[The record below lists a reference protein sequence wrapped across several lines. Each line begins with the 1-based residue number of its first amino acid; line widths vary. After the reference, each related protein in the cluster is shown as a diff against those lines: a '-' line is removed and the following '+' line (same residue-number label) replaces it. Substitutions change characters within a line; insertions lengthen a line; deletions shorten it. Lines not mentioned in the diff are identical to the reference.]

1 MIKKVVFTFGRFN
14 PPQKGHALV
23 INKTVDLAKKLGA
36 ENRIYTSKSTDT
48 NKNPIPYRDKI
59 EILRQLFPNANIVD
73 DPQAATAFHI
83 CKALSES
90 EYDEV
95 IMVVGSDRVREFK
108 QSIGKYVKDRK
119 DPDFSPQ
126 KNYGFS
132 KFDVVSAGERDPDN
146 EGVSGLSGTKM
157 REFVRKD
164 DFASFAKGIPTNNA
178 RLAKKV
184 FDIIKKNLQEEFI
197 INEDVTRDK
206 FGPMLDSFVS
216 FASDKLGLKSF
227 PNFKYKDHDDD
238 SKSFGG
244 YNPSSE
250 EIVIVTKNRHPMDI
264 FRTVAHELVHHKQN
278 GEGRIKDV
286 EKEGATG
293 SDIEN
298 EANSEAGKVMRWF
311 AKANPALFKSSY
323 VTEDTIKEGI
333 NDPSQHKAIFIA
345 GGTGS
350 GKDFVM
356 NRTLRGHG
364 LTEIN
369 SDTALE
375 HLMKKSGLNLSMPK
389 KEEKPRN
396 IARGRAK
403 NLTREKERLALSG
416 GKGVIINGTADAP
429 EKIARIKD
437 ELEKSG
443 YQTKMLFVHAS
454 NRTSKKRNEDR
465 GKLGQRRVKENIR
478 AEKWKDAQKAKP
490 TYIKMFGDEHFT
502 HVDNSDDY
510 NSVSPERKTAIDK
523 EHANIFKSVRSFVS
537 TPTDTPMASTF
548 TQREVAR
555 RGITKL
561 SPVRA
566 HKLKEN
572 IEEAKKMRGSDPC
585 WSGYKQV
592 GVKKKGNKEVPNCV
606 PVDEAF
612 ENMIGENES
621 EREWGTTSLADI
633 YKKDTPGQVSIPAP
647 LPSNVKKK
655 LKKKKFEKESL
666 QSTFPFGYEPGNT
679 GIGDEFPSYR
689 FPYNASG
696 GLGYG
701 YSIPM
706 SEESLPNNQNIRDWA
721 MKEETQSRFVSKY
734 GNNAGQKLLESAYRL
749 YEVYGN
755 NDNRKSRNLDEIR
768 DLGPPDEKAIP
779 AKSTYGDMSMIGGGD
794 NKEVVEAT
802 PAWKR
807 KEGKDPKGGL
817 NRKGIA
823 SYRRENPGSKLSM
836 AVTTPPSKLDPNGR
850 PAKRRKSFCAR
861 MGGVSGPMKD
871 EKGRLTRKAL
881 ALRKWNCEE

>member
-465 GKLGQRRVKENIR
+465 GKLGQRRVKESIR

-537 TPTDTPMASTF
+537 TPADTPMASAF

-585 WSGYKQV
+585 WSGYK
-592 GVKKKGNKEVPNCV
+592 
-606 PVDEAF
+606 
-612 ENMIGENES
+612 
-621 EREWGTTSLADI
+621 
-633 YKKDTPGQVSIPAP
+633 
-647 LPSNVKKK
+647 
-655 LKKKKFEKESL
+655 
-666 QSTFPFGYEPGNT
+666 
-679 GIGDEFPSYR
+679 
-689 FPYNASG
+689 
-696 GLGYG
+696 
-701 YSIPM
+701 
-706 SEESLPNNQNIRDWA
+706 
-721 MKEETQSRFVSKY
+721 
-734 GNNAGQKLLESAYRL
+734 
-749 YEVYGN
+749 
-755 NDNRKSRNLDEIR
+755 
-768 DLGPPDEKAIP
+768 
-779 AKSTYGDMSMIGGGD
+779 
-794 NKEVVEAT
+794 
-802 PAWKR
+802 
-807 KEGKDPKGGL
+807 
-817 NRKGIA
+817 
-823 SYRRENPGSKLSM
+823 
-836 AVTTPPSKLDPNGR
+836 
-850 PAKRRKSFCAR
+850 
-861 MGGVSGPMKD
+861 
-871 EKGRLTRKAL
+871 
-881 ALRKWNCEE
+881 